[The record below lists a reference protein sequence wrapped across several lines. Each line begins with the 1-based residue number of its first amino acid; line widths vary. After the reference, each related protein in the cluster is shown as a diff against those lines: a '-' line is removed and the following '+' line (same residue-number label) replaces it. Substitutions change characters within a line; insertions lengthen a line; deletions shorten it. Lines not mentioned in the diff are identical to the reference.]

1 MLSMDIQL
9 YSVQIF
15 LFYSPS
21 QPFQIIITATNK
33 VFTAL
38 QIAHHFQEDNGIIKE
53 KRITFMSTSVVNFF
67 LLETE
72 IMGSLKMVDIS
83 LTENLLYNIFFKVLV
98 ITSFICCGDLTF
110 SPTVDKTHGENHLT
124 KLSAFC
130 VIVKL
135 CR

>member
-83 LTENLLYNIFFKVLV
+83 LTENLLYNIFAFSRNERTHPNLV
-98 ITSFICCGDLTF
+98 SQAREIEIFWTANWPPL
-110 SPTVDKTHGENHLT
+110 
-124 KLSAFC
+124 
-130 VIVKL
+130 
-135 CR
+135 